1 MQYRPMKPVLVQRQL
16 GASLIE
22 VLIAILLLSFGM
34 LALGGMLAF
43 GVQLP
48 KLAGYRAVA
57 VNLANAHIERV
68 RANPTGFATDNYSVN
83 LSYDGSTS
91 SIALANCTY
100 PACTETS
107 LAAMDNAASKQAMR
121 NELPAGGMMLT
132 CDTTPCTGTS
142 FGNLWIV
149 WQEPTTYAALNP
161 AVSDNC
167 PVAVTGTYT
176 DPRPRCLY
184 VRFKL

>member
-1 MQYRPMKPVLVQRQL
+1 MKPMPARCQS

-57 VNLANAHIERV
+57 VNLAAAHIERI
-68 RANPTGFATDNYSVN
+68 RANPIGFAADKYSAA
-83 LSYDGSTS
+83 LSYDGTTS
-91 SIALANCTY
+91 SIALANCAY
-100 PACTETS
+100 PTCDETS
-107 LAAMDNAASKQAMR
+107 LATMDNAASKQAVR

-132 CDTTPCTGTS
+132 CDTTPCTWSS

-161 AVSDNC
+161 AASDNC
-167 PVAVTGTYT
+167 PASVTTTYT

>member
-1 MQYRPMKPVLVQRQL
+1 MQHRPMKPVPVQRQS

-57 VNLANAHIERV
+57 VNLANAHVERI
-68 RANPTGFATDNYSVN
+68 RANPTGFAADNYLAALN
-83 LSYDGSTS
+83 YDGTTASVAS
-91 SIALANCTY
+91 ANCTY

-107 LAAMDNAASKQAMR
+107 LATMDNAASQQAIR
-121 NELPAGGMMLT
+121 NEIPAGGMMLT
-132 CDTTPCTGTS
+132 CDTSPCTS
-142 FGNLWIV
+142 NGNLWVI
-149 WQEPTTYAALNP
+149 WQEPSTYAALSP
-161 AVSDNC
+161 AASDNC
-167 PVAVTGTYT
+167 PAGLSTFS
-176 DPRPRCLY
+176 PAPRCLY
-184 VRFKL
+184 VRFSL

>member
-1 MQYRPMKPVLVQRQL
+1 MQHRPMKRTLLKGQS

-34 LALGGMLAF
+34 LSLGAMMAF

-48 KLAGYRAVA
+48 KLSAYRAVA
-57 VNLANAHIERV
+57 VNLATAHIERI
-68 RANPTGFATDNYSVN
+68 RANPTGFGADNYSAA
-83 LSYDGSTS
+83 LSYDGTTTNV
-91 SIALANCTY
+91 ALADCAYPTCT
-100 PACTETS
+100 PAS
-107 LAAMDNAASKQAMR
+107 LATMDNAAANQAIR
-121 NELPAGGMMLT
+121 SQLPAGGMMLT
-132 CDTTPCTGTS
+132 CDPTPCIWNS
-142 FGNLWIV
+142 FGNLWEI

-161 AVSDNC
+161 ATSDNC
-167 PVAVTGTYT
+167 PVSVTSTYT